1 MRRREF
7 ITVLGAA
14 AGWPLT
20 AMGQDRP
27 LPIIGFLSS
36 LSAGALSGPV
46 TAFRS
51 GLQSVGYE
59 DGKNVVIEFRWADG
73 HYDQLPALA
82 ADLVRAGAAVIVTVG
97 GDPPAFAAKAA
108 SQTIPLVFMVGRNP
122 VELGLVA
129 SLNQPGG
136 NATGINLLIAET
148 ETKRIEILR
157 QLVPGS
163 PHFAVFVNP
172 KNADAGVQLSMVQS
186 AAQALNQQIEII
198 NASTDLEIDE
208 AFAAFRRD
216 AIGGFIVVADPF
228 FVTRRSQI
236 TSLANQQRIPGMY
249 FLREFAES
257 GGLASYG
264 VSLSDAYH
272 EAGVYA
278 GKILGGTKPNE
289 LPVIQPTKFDL
300 VINVKTAK
308 MLGLTIP
315 TPLLATA
322 DEVIE

>member
-20 AMGQDRP
+20 ALGQDRP

-46 TAFRS
+46 TAFRA

-82 ADLVRAGAAVIVTVG
+82 ADLVRVGTALIVTVG

-163 PHFAVFVNP
+163 PRFAVLVNP
-172 KNADAGVQLSMVQS
+172 KNADAGVQLSMVQT

-198 NASTDLEIDE
+198 NASTDLELDE
-208 AFAAFRRD
+208 AFAAFQHD

-228 FVTRRSQI
+228 FVTRRGQI
-236 TSLANQQRIPGMY
+236 ISLANQQRIPGMY

-308 MLGLTIP
+308 ILGLTIP

>member
-7 ITVLGAA
+7 ITVLSAA

-20 AMGQDRP
+20 ALGQDRP

-36 LSAGALSGPV
+36 LSARALSGPV
-46 TAFRS
+46 TAFRA

-59 DGKNVVIEFRWADG
+59 DGKNVAIEFRWADG
-73 HYDQLPALA
+73 HYDQLPSLA
-82 ADLVRAGAAVIVTVG
+82 ADLVRAGAAVLVTVG

-136 NATGINLLIAET
+136 NATGINLLIVET

-163 PHFAVFVNP
+163 PRFAALINP
-172 KNADAGVQLSMVQS
+172 KSADAGVQLSMVQS
-186 AAQALNQQIEII
+186 AAQALSQQIKVI
-198 NASTDLEIDE
+198 NASTDLELDE
-208 AFAAFRRD
+208 AFATFQHD

-228 FVTRRSQI
+228 FVNRRDQI
-236 TSLANQQRIPGMY
+236 ILLANQRRIPGMY

-272 EAGVYA
+272 EAGLYA
-278 GKILGGTKPNE
+278 GKILAGTKPNE

-300 VINVKTAK
+300 VINVKAAK